1 MENYRPVSILPP
13 LSKLLERIPLEQISV
28 YLDKFL
34 SDQQCGFRKGYSMQ
48 HCFLNIFEKQKN
60 SVDKDKSF
68 GALLTDLSIAFD
80 CLDHELLT
88 AKLSTYGF
96 TLPALRLTYDYL
108 SNRRQRTKINDNYS
122 SWSEILFGVPQ
133 WSILDPR
140 IFSIFLADLF
150 FGVKIQI
157 LQVMQTIVRP
167 FTVENNIDNVIV
179 SLEQVSDALFNW
191 FKNNRLKYN
200 VDKYHVLI
208 STNKPGGILKLE
220 TTIDNSECK
229 KLLAVKIDV
238 NLNFNDLISEMYKK
252 ASRKIFAF
260 ARVTPFMGLS
270 K

>member
-1 MENYRPVSILPP
+1 MTTYQTEDKEQRLMIIIVLGQKYYLVFHNGQFLIHVFLVFSW
-13 LSKLLERIPLEQISV
+13 RIS
-28 YLDKFL
+28 FL
-34 SDQQCGFRKGYSMQ
+34 
-48 HCFLNIFEKQKN
+48 
-60 SVDKDKSF
+60 
-68 GALLTDLSIAFD
+68 
-80 CLDHELLT
+80 
-88 AKLSTYGF
+88 
-96 TLPALRLTYDYL
+96 
-108 SNRRQRTKINDNYS
+108 
-122 SWSEILFGVPQ
+122 
-133 WSILDPR
+133 
-140 IFSIFLADLF
+140 
-150 FGVKIQI
+150 GVKIQI

-179 SLEQVSDALFNW
+179 SLEQVSHALFNW